1 MDWLPDTIRRVSL
14 PSAVFFTLFVWNGI
28 AYLGFARILPL
39 KTQQRLRFFLFGLLS
54 LSLAV
59 YSIATFELYSAVD
72 LRMSLFCNQLQLAA
86 MVPTFIF
93 FVMFTA
99 TYFEAPSF
107 YFFKFVPIAT
117 LAFVPFLFWDGKFF
131 QPVLEYRTFAF
142 LGYTT
147 RVGEA
152 RLGPWYFLFLA
163 WTLPHVFYL
172 GWRWFRGYRDHFQ
185 GPALPAG
192 VGLFVLSVVN
202 DVLVA
207 MEVYRF
213 FYTIEMGFA
222 ALILTMA
229 FQLFKFYVATTREL
243 EARTREVA
251 ALNEEMQFLV
261 GAISHDLKAPLI
273 SIRGFSEL
281 LQEGRVEA
289 PEKRLE
295 YLRRVEANAAQMLE
309 WIDDLIHFM
318 KVGWVLGESE
328 PVDLPKTAAEVDG
341 LLQAARE
348 ARRVSVEWPASW
360 PPLRSSGK
368 GVKQILLNLLQN
380 AVKFSPE
387 GGAVRVQCFRDREAV
402 QLWVEDRGSG
412 VPAELRERIFQP
424 FFRHHGQVPGFG
436 MGLAIVRKAT
446 EKLGGRVWLDATYEG
461 GARFCV
467 YLPDRGPRREV

>member
-39 KTQQRLRFFLFGLLS
+39 RTQQRLRFFLFGLIS
-54 LSLAV
+54 LSLAI
-59 YSIATFELYSAVD
+59 YSIATFELYSAPD

-99 TYFEAPSF
+99 TYFETPSL
-107 YFFKFVPIAT
+107 YFSKLVPIVT
-117 LAFVPFLFWDGKFF
+117 LAFVPFLFWNGKFF

-147 RVGEA
+147 RVSEA

-163 WTLPHVFYL
+163 WALPHVFFL
-172 GWRWFRGYRDHFQ
+172 GWRWFRYYRDHFQ
-185 GPALPAG
+185 GWALPAG
-192 VGLFVLSVVN
+192 VALFVLSVVN

-207 MEVYRF
+207 TEAYRF
-213 FYTIEMGFA
+213 FYMIEMGFA
-222 ALILTMA
+222 VLILTMA
-229 FQLFKFYVATTREL
+229 FQLFKFHVATMREL

-251 ALNEEMQFLV
+251 GLNEEMQFLV

-281 LQEGRVEA
+281 LQNGRGEA
-289 PEKRLE
+289 LEKRQE
-295 YLRRVEANAAQMLE
+295 YLRRIENNAAQMLE

-318 KVGWVLGESE
+318 KVGRVLGESE
-328 PVDLPKTAAEVDG
+328 AVDLAKTAEEVDG
-341 LLQAARE
+341 LLQSARE
-348 ARRVSVEWPASW
+348 SRRIAVEWPASW

-387 GGAVRVQCFRDREAV
+387 GGSVRVQCFRDCEAV

>member
-39 KTQQRLRFFLFGLLS
+39 KTQQRLRFLLFGLLS

-59 YSIATFELYSAVD
+59 YSIATFELYSATD

-86 MVPTFIF
+86 MVPAFIF
-93 FVMFTA
+93 FVMFAA
-99 TYFEAPSF
+99 TYFETPSF
-107 YFFKFVPIAT
+107 YFSKFVPIAT

-142 LGYTT
+142 FGYTT
-147 RVGEA
+147 RISEV

-163 WTLPHVFYL
+163 WTLPHVFFL
-172 GWRWFRGYRDHFQ
+172 GWRWFRQYRDHFQ
-185 GPALPAG
+185 GWALP
-192 VGLFVLSVVN
+192 VGASLFVLSVVN
-202 DVLVA
+202 DILLA
-207 MEVYRF
+207 TEVYRF

-222 ALILTMA
+222 ALILSMA

-251 ALNEEMQFLV
+251 ALSQEMQFLV

-281 LQEGRVEA
+281 LQKERAEM
-289 PEKRLE
+289 PEKRRE
-295 YLRRVEANAAQMLE
+295 YLGRIEANAAQMLE

-328 PVDLPKTAAEVDG
+328 AVDLAKTAAEVEG
-341 LLQAARE
+341 LLQIARE
-348 ARRVSVEWPASW
+348 SRRIVVNWPASW

-387 GGAVRVQCFRDREAV
+387 GGSIRVQCFRDREAV
-402 QLWVEDRGSG
+402 QFWVEDHGSG